1 MLRLRSLAGSALVV
15 IALSCHSARPPAGD
29 DGAPGDDTASI
40 PFKGETLV
48 FPPAP
53 TRRDRRSLPP
63 GLAAVDDAATQPIA
77 VASPELD
84 AAGRFELAG
93 QTIRVRF
100 TRPVT
105 RGKDDPA
112 PIRITPEVAGKA
124 TWQSDWSIAFTAE
137 KPFDPEKDYAIE
149 VGPVKDAEGNALPS
163 WTATFRADPQL
174 WIAGKLVSYIPEIGK
189 PRVVALRPM
198 DGTKVGTRPKLEVLF
213 DQPVTASAAAPLV
226 ELLDETSTSVPVTV
240 RRAGGKTF
248 DGAKV
253 DPGYVVVVTPKRA
266 LRTGVGYTLSV
277 RDHDGKAE
285 DASRTALI
293 VADPLRFT
301 EANCGWRTEGC
312 SWSKGTLEIDG
323 RDFTLAFNNT
333 IADRSEAVESALEV
347 SPPVKNLSVWID
359 RWSGD
364 GRITVSGAFE
374 PSTTYTVRLPS
385 VRDVYGSS
393 LRKPVELTVKTTAM
407 PASVAMAEGVQFLD
421 VERSRAFVVH
431 SRNVDRAKLRF
442 WEVEGTAEAWREANR
457 RVAGREL
464 PSENADVVVE
474 VDAEERRDT
483 QVETKV
489 DLLAHLQAGKTYIAA
504 LELEDAGIAFSAPR
518 PAYPSWSWASKPP
531 VALVTVNDEKA
542 IALHAR
548 TGTADALV
556 HVSRLGPGDPLAGAK
571 IFLDGK
577 ALKGVTTDAFG
588 FAKFPLVESE
598 ATGKVL
604 TVQHDGRSAMLVLG
618 EGMQTQQDLV
628 PELGHGATGALDQ
641 VRGLVISDRGVY
653 RPGSTMHFKA
663 MLRTPKGAD
672 LVPIVYAPV
681 HFTVIDPTGKVAHE
695 ENGLTND
702 MGSFA
707 ASWNAGRGA
716 EIGRYRAVIEPL
728 FAAGAIA
735 STTVQVAEFEPP
747 RFKVDVVAKADA
759 EKLDATVEGRY
770 LFGAAM
776 DGANVTWTLR
786 RDAAPLPSG
795 ALTARGL
802 QFRAPYVEDPEWTR
816 TGIGVLDAHGKLTV
830 DPVLEVAAD
839 LGPQRFTLEAEVTDS
854 SHRAIAGRDSVV
866 LHTAPHYAGVR
877 LVDRWPDPGVEL
889 PIELGVI
896 DQNGD
901 AVVGQQ
907 IEATLVRL
915 QWKRTRRPGPGGA
928 VRVDWHEVAT
938 KVGSCTATSAE
949 TVVGCKLVPR
959 TGGTYE
965 VRTRVAGK
973 QGGAV
978 RLWVWGDGWD
988 DSEPAQ
994 GHRLEVLSDKKSYAP
1009 GETAKLMVRNPFD
1022 EATAIFT
1029 VEQGAML
1036 HTETRTLKAGA
1047 HELSF
1052 ALKAEHAPRVHATVT
1067 LLPLHAKGEAVA
1079 DWRFGATAL
1088 PVALEGARL
1097 DVRVASDEPFYEPGQ
1112 KATITVDVTRG
1123 GKAVKNA
1130 EVALAIVDEGVLR
1143 LTNFRVVD
1151 PVTALRPGAALKF
1164 AIHDT
1169 RRSLAEML
1177 ERSRVAGDG
1186 AEDEA
1191 SASLVSTR
1199 KNFVQT
1205 ALWRPDLRTD
1215 ANGKASVELELPDN
1229 LTEFRMM
1236 AVVLDQKGRGGSVEN
1251 SFEVRKPLMIV
1262 PAVPRFAL
1270 VGDRYEAA
1278 VMVHNG
1284 QEKQVEATVRMG
1296 KHEQKV
1302 ELAPRGH
1309 ARVAFPVEPTTPG
1322 KQTLV
1327 FSVADEKGTVR
1338 DKVEAVV
1345 PVQAPGIDERPRL
1358 AGAFDKVQEIMLEV
1372 PAGVSTDLDRDAAVV
1387 VMIGHRMWPELG
1399 ARLEYLVDYPHGC
1412 VEQTTSSTLPLL
1424 AARDILPRLGFLRF
1438 SKEQIDKMAAA
1449 GIERLASMK
1458 TGSGG
1463 LAYWPGGWEP
1473 NVYGTAYALRAV
1485 ALAKSIGIEQPGLL
1499 EGMTTFLQGTLV
1511 DSAGREPEVRAS
1523 VALALAEA
1531 GALPESS
1538 ADMLMDTVP
1547 QQGVFGLAN
1556 LALALSTLPGQ
1567 EARVADLLGRIEA
1580 SFDEQGTLV
1589 AAQPSG
1595 EFYYYGSSTRS
1606 KAQAALALIRLRPES
1621 KLVPMLVDD
1630 LVSATEGYTTQATA
1644 FGLLALREHIVGLD
1658 AVDAQLH
1665 ARLDGVEL
1673 DVDPSALGP
1682 GASRYLIPFEKV
1694 AGRRALLRLESSADV
1709 PVSYLVEAKWRRPLE
1724 AEGSLAGT
1732 SALRGPEIYRVYT
1745 DAKGAEVKLDAIA
1758 PGQVI
1763 RVALLGRLPESVE
1776 SDRLG
1781 YLAMTD
1787 RIPAGFEPIQ
1797 PDLWTVSRAPD
1808 LGDEHPMASMLRWG
1822 SSEASHVE
1830 LRDDRVHLYF
1840 DRVWGEY
1847 VAGTYLMRATTPGRY
1862 TVPPAMGELMYE
1874 PDSTGYSTATDVTV
1888 AP

>member
-1 MLRLRSLAGSALVV
+1 MLRHRSLAGSALVV
-15 IALSCHSARPPAGD
+15 IALSCHSSSRTPAGD
-29 DGAPGDDTASI
+29 DGAPGQDTASI
-40 PFKGETLV
+40 PFTGETLV
-48 FPPAP
+48 FPPAA
-53 TRRDRRSLPP
+53 TRRERRSLPP
-63 GLAAVDDAATQPIA
+63 SLAAVDDAATKPIA
-77 VASPELD
+77 VQSPELD

-93 QTIRVRF
+93 QTIHVRF
-100 TRPVT
+100 TRPVK
-105 RGKDDPA
+105 RGKDEA
-112 PIRITPEVAGKA
+112 PPVRITPEVPGKA

-149 VGPVKDAEGNALPS
+149 VGPVTDAEGHALPS
-163 WTATFRADPQL
+163 WKATFRADPQL
-174 WIAGKLVSYIPEIGK
+174 WIAGKLVSYLPEIGK
-189 PRVVALRPM
+189 PRVVALRPI
-198 DGTKVGTRPKLEVLF
+198 DGSKVGTRPELEVLF

-226 ELLDETSTSVPVTV
+226 ELLDENVPVTV
-240 RRAGGKTF
+240 RRARGKTF
-248 DGAKV
+248 DGAAV
-253 DPGYVVVVTPKRA
+253 DPGYVVVATPKRP
-266 LRTGVGYTLSV
+266 LRTGVGYTLLV
-277 RDHDGKAE
+277 RDHDGKPEEAE
-285 DASRTALI
+285 QIGLQ

-312 SWSKGTLEIDG
+312 AWSKGTLEIDG
-323 RDFTLAFNNT
+323 KDFTLAFNNT
-333 IADRSEAVESALEV
+333 IADGSEAIESALQV
-347 SPPVKNLSVWID
+347 SPPVKNLSVWVD
-359 RWSGD
+359 RWAGD
-364 GRITVSGAFE
+364 GRVAVSGAFE
-374 PSTTYTVRLPS
+374 PSTTYTVRLPGA
-385 VRDVYGSS
+385 RDVFGSS
-393 LRKPVELTVKTTAM
+393 LRKPVEITVKTTAM

-431 SRNVDRAKLRF
+431 SRNVDEAKLRF

-457 RVAGREL
+457 RVANREI
-464 PSENADVVVE
+464 PADDPDVE
-474 VDAEERRDT
+474 VDVDAKEQRDA
-483 QVETKV
+483 QVETKI
-489 DLLAHLQAGKTYIAA
+489 DLLAHLQAGKTYVAA
-504 LELEDAGIAFSAPR
+504 LELDDSGVAFSAPR

-531 VALVTVNDEKA
+531 IALVTVNDEKA

-548 TGTADALV
+548 TGFAEALV
-556 HVSRLGPGDPLAGAK
+556 HASRLGPGDPLAGAK

-577 ALKGVTTDAFG
+577 QLKGAVTDASG
-588 FAKFPLVESE
+588 FARFPLPESD
-598 ATGKVL
+598 ASGKVL
-604 TVQHDGRSAMLVLG
+604 KVVHEGRSAMLVLG
-618 EGMQTQQDLV
+618 ESMQTQQDLV
-628 PELGHGATGALDQ
+628 PELGHGASGALDR

-672 LVPIVYAPV
+672 LVPIVFAPV
-681 HFTVIDPTGKVAHE
+681 HFSVVDPTGKVAYE

-707 ASWNAGRGA
+707 TSWKTDKGA

-728 FAAGAIA
+728 FTTGALA
-735 STTVQVAEFEPP
+735 STGVQVAEFEPP

-759 EKLDATVEGRY
+759 EKLAATVEGRY

-776 DGANVTWTLR
+776 DGAIVSWTLR
-786 RDAAPLPSG
+786 REAAALPSG
-795 ALTARGL
+795 ALAARGL
-802 QFRAPYVEDPEWTR
+802 VFRSPDLEDPEWTR
-816 TGIGVLDAHGKLTV
+816 TGTGTLDPHGKLSV
-830 DPVLEVAAD
+830 DPALEVAAD

-889 PIELGVI
+889 PVELGVV

-901 AVVGQQ
+901 TVAGQE
-907 IEATLVRL
+907 IEASLVRL

-938 KVGSCTATSAE
+938 KVGSCKAVSDV

-959 TGGTYE
+959 KGGTYE

-973 QGGAV
+973 AGGAV

-988 DSEPAQ
+988 DSEPTQ

-1029 VEQGAML
+1029 VEQGTML

-1052 ALKAEHAPRVHATVT
+1052 APQAEHAPRVHATVT

-1097 DVRVASDEPFYEPGQ
+1097 DVKVASDEPFYEPGQ

-1130 EVALAIVDEGVLR
+1130 EVALAVVDEGVLR
-1143 LTNFRVVD
+1143 LTNFRVAD
-1151 PVTALRPGAALKF
+1151 PVTELRPGAALKF

-1186 AEDEA
+1186 AEDES

-1205 ALWRPDLRTD
+1205 ALWKPDLRTD
-1215 ANGKASVELELPDN
+1215 ANGKASVQLELPDN

-1236 AVVLDQKGRGGSVEN
+1236 AVVLDAKGRGGNVEKG
-1251 SFEVRKPLMIV
+1251 FEVRKPLMIV

-1270 VGDRYEAA
+1270 LGDRYEAA

-1284 QEKQVEATVRMG
+1284 QETPVSATVRLG
-1296 KHEQKV
+1296 KREQTV
-1302 ELAPRGH
+1302 ELAARGH
-1309 ARVAFPVEPTTPG
+1309 ARVAFPIEPSAPG
-1322 KQTLV
+1322 KQKLV
-1327 FSVADEKGTVR
+1327 FSVTDAEGTVR

-1372 PAGVSTDLDRDAAVV
+1372 PAGVSADLDRDAAVV

-1424 AARDILPRLGFLRF
+1424 AARDILPRLGFLRYG
-1438 SKEQIDKMAAA
+1438 KEQIDTMAAA

-1473 NVYGTAYALRAV
+1473 NVYGTAYAMRAV

-1499 EGMTTFLQGTLV
+1499 EGMTTFLQGTLA
-1511 DSAGREPEVRAS
+1511 DDAGREPEVRAS

-1538 ADMLMDTVP
+1538 ADMLMDTAP

-1567 EARVADLLGRIEA
+1567 EARVTDLLQRIEA

-1595 EFYYYGSSTRS
+1595 EFYYYGSSTRT

-1621 KLVPMLVDD
+1621 KLVPLLVDD

-1658 AVDAQLH
+1658 AVEAQLH

-1673 DVDPSALGP
+1673 DVDASALGP
-1682 GASRYLIPFEKV
+1682 GASRYVIPYEKV

-1709 PVSYLVEAKWRRPLE
+1709 AVSYLVEAKWRRPLD

-1732 SALRGPEIYRVYT
+1732 SAMRGPEMYRVYT

-1763 RVALLGRLPESVE
+1763 RVALLGRLPESME
-1776 SDRLG
+1776 PDRLG

-1808 LGDEHPMASMLRWG
+1808 LGDAHPMADMLRWG

-1847 VAGTYLMRATTPGRY
+1847 VAGTYLMRATTPGHY

-1874 PDSTGYSTATDVTV
+1874 PDSAGYSTALEVTV